1 MIDDYR
7 VLKNRM
13 DMKNFIHNIGTSAV
27 VLLMLIAIAGCEDKE
42 NKKVEDKLSVKTE
55 ADNVIDVVTTIK
67 VRLSDFHTQIVSN
80 GKIEATNI
88 ADLMFGS
95 NGGIIERVYVKNGQ
109 YVKKGQAIAS
119 LDKSDLINT
128 IEKKKMDCEM
138 SEFQLKDILIGQGYS
153 YDNQSEI
160 PQKILRLAMIKSGY
174 LRDKKELDEY
184 QQQMEKT
191 TLRAPFSGLIANLTA
206 KSHSATGTDPVC
218 QLISQ
223 NSMEVQ
229 FPLVENE
236 VRLIKVGDPVSIKTY
251 DDGDS
256 PMTGRIKSINPMV
269 NKDGLIMISA
279 TVNPSHKLISGMS
292 VRVFINKTVSD
303 QIVVPK
309 TAVVRRSDRDV
320 VFTVEKNKAVWHY
333 VNIGIENLKEYT
345 IADGI
350 KPGMEVIVSGSQNL
364 SDGSVVKVQ
373 K

>member
-1 MIDDYR
+1 M
-7 VLKNRM
+7 
-13 DMKNFIHNIGTSAV
+13 
-27 VLLMLIAIAGCEDKE
+27 
-42 NKKVEDKLSVKTE
+42 
-55 ADNVIDVVTTIK
+55 
-67 VRLSDFHTQIVSN
+67 
-80 GKIEATNI
+80 
-88 ADLMFGS
+88 
-95 NGGIIERVYVKNGQ
+95 
-109 YVKKGQAIAS
+109 
-119 LDKSDLINT
+119 
-128 IEKKKMDCEM
+128 
-138 SEFQLKDILIGQGYS
+138 
-153 YDNQSEI
+153 
-160 PQKILRLAMIKSGY
+160 
-174 LRDKKELDEY
+174 
-184 QQQMEKT
+184 
-191 TLRAPFSGLIANLTA
+191 
-206 KSHSATGTDPVC
+206 
-218 QLISQ
+218 
-223 NSMEVQ
+223 
-229 FPLVENE
+229 
-236 VRLIKVGDPVSIKTY
+236 GDPVSIKTY

-279 TVNPSHKLISGMS
+279 TVKPSHKLISGMS